1 MEDLRSDPVQG
12 MIENDGDARQLEKE
26 QRRSPRRRK
35 DGLDAWI
42 WIAASFGGEKRER
55 HTHSKA
61 SLESNHGPIF
71 LAIVYFT
78 ISGAVFGC

>member
-12 MIENDGDARQLEKE
+12 MIEDDGDARPLEKE

-35 DGLDAWI
+35 AGLDLDR
-42 WIAASFGGEKRER
+42 GVVRRREERER
-55 HTHSKA
+55 DTHSKA
-61 SLESNHGPIF
+61 SLENNHGPIF

-78 ISGAVFGC
+78 ISGPVFGC